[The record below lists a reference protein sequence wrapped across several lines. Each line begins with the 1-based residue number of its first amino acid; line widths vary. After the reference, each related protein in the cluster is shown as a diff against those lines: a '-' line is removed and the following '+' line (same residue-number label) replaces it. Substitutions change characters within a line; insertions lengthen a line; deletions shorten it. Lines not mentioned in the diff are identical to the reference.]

1 MGAVIQWVVI
11 TLAVIGAFGV
21 VAAVWED
28 LAPRLRREKDEW
40 DVDEDF
46 ESDDVRSAA
55 AQLESEN
62 EWWEMSLEGL
72 EAQPAFQMSVSA
84 LADPDTDVTEVVSL
98 SRDSDGWVASMALA
112 ALAQTQ
118 RRPGCVDHVGDAESR
133 SPLGLRRPA
142 PPANSRDPR
151 RQTGDRVGA
160 AGTRVPP

>member
-28 LAPRLRREKDEW
+28 LAPRLRREKDAW

-55 AQLESEN
+55 AQLVSEN

-84 LADPDTDVTEVVSL
+84 LADPHTDVTEVVSL

-112 ALAQTQ
+112 ALAQRNDVPAAGSRGRCGIPFAPRSAKT
-118 RRPGCVDHVGDAESR
+118 GSSCELSR
-133 SPLGLRRPA
+133 ST
-142 PPANSRDPR
+142 
-151 RQTGDRVGA
+151 QTDR
-160 AGTRVPP
+160 